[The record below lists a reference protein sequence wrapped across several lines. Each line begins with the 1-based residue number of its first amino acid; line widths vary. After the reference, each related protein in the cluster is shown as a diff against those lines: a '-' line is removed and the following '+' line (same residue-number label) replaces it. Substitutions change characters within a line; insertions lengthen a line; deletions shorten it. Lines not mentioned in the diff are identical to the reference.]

1 MEEIS
6 YGWPLFMF
14 NLMFNVILQVYYH
27 HALYIYFILSYVFA
41 RLIIFLPFLCGWP
54 HRSFCICFLPRR
66 RPIQLV
72 MTQAFLVHVKKLACS
87 CCKKSSCVRNK
98 AVIRLIRSEEEGCR
112 FSYLT
117 QKKTKQSERKT
128 NRKATEFQ
136 LKMADNGYGNVFFFI
151 F

>member
-41 RLIIFLPFLCGWP
+41 RLIIFLPFFCVWP
-54 HRSFCICFLPRR
+54 HRSIYICFLPRR

-87 CCKKSSCVRNK
+87 CCKKSSCVPKQSSDSTNSKWRRGLQ
-98 AVIRLIRSEEEGCR
+98 I
-112 FSYLT
+112 SYLT

-128 NRKATEFQ
+128 NRKASEFQ